1 MDEAFKCA
9 SNNLKIIGLIQM
21 ILISEKLDQLRD
33 IQVNNNIDKKIDRL
47 RGKGLKNAI
56 KLNLSYLNFLCDLIK
71 IFRTSEDATV
81 IINEMGSIIESFL
94 KSKCYFVSYFSDKLF
109 TK

>member
-56 KLNLSYLNFLCDLIK
+56 KCELFEFLMPSYKNLLD
-71 IFRTSEDATV
+71 E
-81 IINEMGSIIESFL
+81 
-94 KSKCYFVSYFSDKLF
+94 
-109 TK
+109 